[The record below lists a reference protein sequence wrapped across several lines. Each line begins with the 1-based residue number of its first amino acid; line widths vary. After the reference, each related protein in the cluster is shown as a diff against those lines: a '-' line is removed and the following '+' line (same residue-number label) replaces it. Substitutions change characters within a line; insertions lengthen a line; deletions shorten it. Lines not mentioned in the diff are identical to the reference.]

1 MATGSILR
9 IVKISN
15 TPFCRSF
22 ADAIDKT
29 KSLKRSKTQYK
40 SECRDL
46 EKEKVKSFLKNSNM

>member
-1 MATGSILR
+1 MATRSILKT
-9 IVKISN
+9 VKISN

-29 KSLKRSKTQYK
+29 KSMKRPKTQYK

-46 EKEKVKSFLKNSNM
+46 EKENVKAFFEKL